1 MANILLAGGSLR
13 FWTGGIQVR
22 KIRKNKPPIEAITQI
37 LIYGERFNAV
47 VCPYCLH
54 TLCLEKDAGKRN
66 INSCPECGQK
76 ISPPQTDW
84 NGGQKK

>member
-1 MANILLAGGSLR
+1 M
-13 FWTGGIQVR
+13 R

-37 LIYGERFNAV
+37 SIYGERFNAV

-66 INSCPECGQK
+66 INSGVWTENIPAA
-76 ISPPQTDW
+76 
-84 NGGQKK
+84 NRRKKVRGADRK

>member
-1 MANILLAGGSLR
+1 M
-13 FWTGGIQVR
+13 R

-37 LIYGERFNAV
+37 SIYGERFNAV

-76 ISPPQTDW
+76 I
-84 NGGQKK
+84 KKITMPRTGENNKEESI

>member
-1 MANILLAGGSLR
+1 M
-13 FWTGGIQVR
+13 R

-37 LIYGERFNAV
+37 SIYGERFNAV

-66 INSCPECGQK
+66 INLIPARSVDRKYPRRKQA
-76 ISPPQTDW
+76 
-84 NGGQKK
+84 